1 MTGRC
6 KPMAGLHLLPFFGN
20 TFFSPIK
27 VQLIMRKTIVF
38 LTCMCLQIPAF
49 GQDRDSGKIIP
60 YDSTEYYQRLFA
72 DNSEFDIRKFTPMPE
87 YGRRELIDAIKP
99 APGYEY
105 WEWRDSDG
113 DAVLMQK
120 PGELVAYQ
128 GDRTYGALVA
138 LKVPESGF
146 FAGGHHM
153 PQYSYIVAVAGD
165 FTEDEDLTVEMID
178 SEEKL
183 IGFLG
188 AVDNIGEVLLHSMA
202 HGYSADRSS
211 PVTGAYRE
219 ENDRYLLYLYRRSK
233 KDARSDESVKAI
245 LYKTGKF
252 EVVGSVVY
260 KTSDTLA
267 WP

>member
-1 MTGRC
+1 
-6 KPMAGLHLLPFFGN
+6 
-20 TFFSPIK
+20 
-27 VQLIMRKTIVF
+27 MRKTIVF
-38 LTCMCLQIPAF
+38 LTCMGLQISAF
-49 GQDRDSGKIIP
+49 GQDGDSGKIIP

-72 DNSEFDIRKFTPMPE
+72 DNSEFDIREFTPLPE
-87 YGRRELIDAIKP
+87 YGRRELIDAIQP
-99 APGYEY
+99 VPGYQY

-113 DAVLMQK
+113 DAVFMQK

-128 GDRTYGALVA
+128 GEPVPYGALVA
-138 LKVPESGF
+138 LKVPKRGF

-165 FTEDEDLTVEMID
+165 FEVDEELTVDMID

-183 IGFLG
+183 IKFLG
-188 AVDNIGEVLLHSMA
+188 AVDNLEEVLLHIMA
-202 HGYSADRSS
+202 HGYSADNGS

-260 KTSDTLA
+260 KTSDTLV